1 MPLDKPSDGHWLT
14 TSSDAHQQTNKNT
27 CSLMTAHVS
36 LNHTNMWNVRLIVPA
51 RPWRGRVIM
60 FRKFVF
66 FCFASSSVKAAWPA
80 SRALVWFGHG
90 VYVFGMPSDLI
101 NCFSLAAADEV
112 WLCWGGSP
120 RHPDPNFLGEGSGHA
135 SVHWLPKIG
144 YWKSIHRLII
154 TMNLLISGH

>member
-14 TSSDAHQQTNKNT
+14 TSTDAHQQINKNT

-36 LNHTNMWNVRLIVPA
+36 LNHTNMWNVSLIVPDHGEGEWSCSA
-51 RPWRGRVIM
+51 SLFF
-60 FRKFVF
+60 FR
-66 FCFASSSVKAAWPA
+66 A

-112 WLCWGGSP
+112 WLCWGESP
-120 RHPDPNFLGEGSGHA
+120 RRPDPYFLWEGSGHA
-135 SVHWLPKIG
+135 SVHWLPKIV